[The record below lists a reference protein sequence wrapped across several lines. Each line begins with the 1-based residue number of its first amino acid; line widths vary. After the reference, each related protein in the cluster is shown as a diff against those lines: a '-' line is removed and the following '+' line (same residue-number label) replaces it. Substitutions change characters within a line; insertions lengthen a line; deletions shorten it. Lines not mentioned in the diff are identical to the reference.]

1 MKKILLILMIC
12 LSQTG
17 CLAATVVGVAT
28 DVAIAV
34 VKVPIKVGGAVG
46 GAMIDVVTGDDDSD
60 AEAESDVDDSK
71 ELE

>member
-1 MKKILLILMIC
+1 MKKVFVIGLLC

-17 CLAATVVGVAT
+17 CLAITAVGLVT
-28 DVAIAV
+28 DVAVAI

-46 GAMIDVVTGDDDSD
+46 GAMIDVVTGDDDSG
-60 AEAESDVDDSK
+60 AEAGSDVDDSE

>member
-1 MKKILLILMIC
+1 MKKVLVLLMLC

-17 CLAATVVGVAT
+17 CLAVAVIDGVT

-34 VKVPIKVGGAVG
+34 VTAPIKVGGAVV
-46 GAMIDVVTGDDDSD
+46 GAVVGDDDDDD
-60 AEAESDVDDSK
+60 ADSG